1 LADAEAMLALKE
13 LMDKL
18 GSPHRD
24 CRQDGAKIDPSAR
37 AGYLFSTTIA
47 GIEDADACLLI
58 GTDPRWEAP
67 LVNARLRK
75 RWLMGGFS
83 VGLVGEPRD
92 FTYKT
97 EHLGAGPRT
106 LAEIAG
112 GSHAFAKVLQQA
124 ERPMLI
130 LGQGALARPD
140 GASILGLARKIAD
153 GCGMIRDGW
162 NGFNM
167 LHRAAGR
174 VGGLDLGFVPGAK
187 GRDVAGILAG
197 AKGGDIDVVYLLGA
211 DEIDMAE
218 LGDAFVVYQ
227 GHHGDAGAHRADV
240 ILPGAAYT
248 EKSGTYVNTE
258 GRVQRT
264 GLAVFPPGEARE
276 DWKILRA
283 LSETLGQTLPYDTLE
298 QVRARLGE
306 VNAVFRT
313 IDAVEAADWAAFGGD
328 PGAIADAPFVR
339 PVQNY
344 YMTDPISRA
353 SETMAQCTALYV
365 NGGEKRTGT
374 DG

>member
-1 LADAEAMLALKE
+1 
-13 LMDKL
+13 
-18 GSPHRD
+18 
-24 CRQDGAKIDPSAR
+24 
-37 AGYLFSTTIA
+37 
-47 GIEDADACLLI
+47 
-58 GTDPRWEAP
+58 
-67 LVNARLRK
+67 
-75 RWLMGGFS
+75 
-83 VGLVGEPRD
+83 
-92 FTYKT
+92 
-97 EHLGAGPRT
+97 
-106 LAEIAG
+106 
-112 GSHAFAKVLQQA
+112 
-124 ERPMLI
+124 MLI

-140 GASILGLARKIAD
+140 GAAILGLARKIAD

-197 AKGGDIDVVYLLGA
+197 AKAGDIEVVYLLGA

-313 IDAVEAADWAAFGGD
+313 HETVEPAGWAAFGGD
-328 PGAIADAPFVR
+328 PGGIEDAPFAR

-365 NGGEKRTGT
+365 NGGQKRTGT